1 MLRFV
6 GFAVPSLVLTLGVA
20 TFALEVAFKTLGIEV
35 GVEMLGPHRVL
46 PPLFQL
52 GIWLLEATG
61 LTALFLILQGR
72 TASSFLDG
80 LLSGW
85 IAWIF
90 RGPLLVLTVVA
101 VTRRSAD
108 LWWSMALSWLALY
121 TLCGMVLALLARRT
135 RLEPEL

>member
-6 GFAVPSLVLTLGVA
+6 AFAVPLLVLTLGVA
-20 TFALEVAFKTLGIEV
+20 TFVLELLGLEVGAVLT
-35 GVEMLGPHRVL
+35 GPRRVL

-61 LTALFLILQGR
+61 LTALFLILRGR
-72 TASSFLDG
+72 TASAFLDG
-80 LLSGW
+80 LLTGW
-85 IAWIF
+85 VAWIF

-108 LWWSMALSWLALY
+108 PWWSMAVSWLALY
-121 TLCGMVLALLARRT
+121 TLAGVVLALLARRT
-135 RLEPEL
+135 GLEPEP